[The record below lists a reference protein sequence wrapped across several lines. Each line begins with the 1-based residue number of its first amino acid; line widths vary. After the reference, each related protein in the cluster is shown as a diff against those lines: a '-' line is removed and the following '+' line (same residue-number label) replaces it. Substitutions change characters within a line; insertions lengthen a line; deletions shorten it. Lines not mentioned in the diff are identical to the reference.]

1 MEAAKGKG
9 AVMMTY
15 HLQFLR
21 DDGSPAC
28 FFMTQCFSDEQA
40 KAIARSVLD
49 VQYSGVEILRGEQL
63 IYQEVKS
70 RKPN

>member
-1 MEAAKGKG
+1 
-9 AVMMTY
+9 MTY
-15 HLQFLR
+15 QLQFLR

-28 FFMTQCFSDEQA
+28 FYTTQCFSDEQA
-40 KAIARSVLD
+40 KELARSVLD
-49 VQYSGVEILRGEQL
+49 AQYSGVEILRGEQL

>member
-1 MEAAKGKG
+1 
-9 AVMMTY
+9 MMTY

-28 FFMTQCFSDEQA
+28 FFMTQCLSDEQA

-49 VQYSGVEILRGEQL
+49 VQYSGVEILRDEQL

>member
-1 MEAAKGKG
+1 
-9 AVMMTY
+9 
-15 HLQFLR
+15 
-21 DDGSPAC
+21 
-28 FFMTQCFSDEQA
+28 MTQCLSDEQA